1 MSDDDPRLV
10 ELDIECITI
19 TCDQEGCVTFDA
31 GGMTLE
37 RASWLLRS
45 AEYLMMTDHWFG
57 EEDDDETAED

>member
-10 ELDIECITI
+10 ELDIEVITI

-31 GGMTLE
+31 GGINIE

-45 AEYLMMTDHWFG
+45 AEFLMMSDHWYG
-57 EEDDDETAED
+57 VEDDDETDDD